1 MKKMNFNLKKK
12 CDESKKKEI
21 FYGAMINHDIQDVY
35 LGLCFLEAG
44 EKNRDAGPPKGHEE
58 ILYALEGQIEVVIGE
73 KKVIV
78 NEGEVLFLP
87 DGQKVKLNNL
97 APEKIYFVIAGGHP
111 RPHSHH
117 SY

>member
-35 LGLCFLEAG
+35 LGLCFLEPG

-87 DGQKVKLNNL
+87 DGQKVKLNNFTQ
-97 APEKIYFVIAGGHP
+97 EKIYFVIAGGHP

-117 SY
+117 SH